1 MAVVTYTYARQNLAR
16 IMDRAVKD
24 RAPIT
29 VTRQGADPVVV
40 IAADEFAAMEETLHL
55 LSSPRNA
62 KRLLDSIA
70 EAERGRTTARKLIE
84 AP

>member
-1 MAVVTYTYARQNLAR
+1 MTVVTYTYARQHLAKV
-16 IMDRAVKD
+16 MDQAVKD

-29 VTRQGADPVVV
+29 VTRQGSDPVVV
-40 IAADEFAAMEETLHL
+40 IAAGEFAAMEETLHL

-70 EAERGRTTARKLIE
+70 DAERGHTTPRKLIGTT
-84 AP
+84 